1 MDIKVAV
8 ASHNKTGTIGHAGK
22 CQNYYIYTI
31 DEQGNYT
38 KELKELEE
46 NQTLSYTFHDDK
58 SDNPQ
63 NYLFNMDI
71 IIVTMIG
78 QGGLNKLANQN
89 VRGLIVK
96 KAKTTDET
104 IDQLIAGTLKT
115 EEAKCHKHGHHK
127 H

>member
-8 ASHNKTGTIGHAGK
+8 ASANKRSTMGHAGK

-46 NQTLSYTFHDDK
+46 NQTLRYTFHDDT

-63 NYLFNMDI
+63 NYLFDMDI

-78 QGGLNKLANQN
+78 QGGINKLAHQN
-89 VRGLIVK
+89 VRALIVK
-96 KAKTTDET
+96 KASTTDEI

-115 EEAKCHKHGHHK
+115 EEAKPHGHGHN